1 MADYRN
7 ELTEGERILYQ
18 AKLHWVLFLGPA
30 MLIVLGGLWI
40 PAKGLAALVFVVIG
54 LAWGVLSY
62 RKYYNS
68 YIHVTNKKVVIC
80 TSFLMKRPYR
90 IPLADIGYVD
100 FYQPSLGAILNF
112 GKITIVHGD
121 KYKSV
126 FRMVSSPGNLVAVL
140 KEQVALIPKNA

>member
-80 TSFLMKRPYR
+80 ASSLLRRPYK
-90 IPLADIGYVD
+90 IPLVDIGYVD
-100 FYQPSLGAILNF
+100 FYQPSLGAMLNF
-112 GKITIVHGD
+112 GKITIIHGD

>member
-1 MADYRN
+1 MVDYSD
-7 ELTEGERILYQ
+7 ELTEGERIVYQ

-40 PAKGLAALVFVVIG
+40 PAKGLAALVFVAIG
-54 LAWGVLSY
+54 LAWGVLSH

-80 TSFLMKRPYR
+80 ASSLLRRPYK
-90 IPLADIGYVD
+90 IPLVDIGYVD
-100 FYQPSLGAILNF
+100 FYQPSLGAMLNF
-112 GKITIVHGD
+112 GKITIIHGD

-126 FRMVSSPGNLVAVL
+126 FRMVSSPGDLVAVL
-140 KEQVALIPKNA
+140 KEQVALIPKSA

>member
-40 PAKGLAALVFVVIG
+40 PAKGLSALVFVVIG

>member
-18 AKLHWVLFLGPA
+18 AKLHWVLFLGPP